1 MTRIFISYTSSDGA
15 FADKLASDL
24 SSFGADVFYAKWEIK
39 VGDSIVDKIN
49 VALSTNDHL
58 VVVLSANSVKS
69 EWVQREL
76 NSSMMRQLKD
86 KKIKIKP
93 VLIQD
98 CDIPALLS
106 DIKYADFR
114 DDYNEG
120 FASLV
125 DSLQE
130 DFALEPYI
138 ELVNSQY
145 PTGKLPYDKR
155 LLAILLKRFSLLPF
169 VMINILYKM
178 YEDGGVFETE
188 EFPND
193 IVKAQLKR
201 FMEDKLV
208 FERSIDGRK
217 SFHYTELGKVVFVLI
232 RAGLDEGLI
241 SPVCSH

>member
-1 MTRIFISYTSSDGA
+1 MIRIFINDTSSDAA

-24 SSFGADVFYAKWEIK
+24 NSFGADVFYAKWGIK
-39 VGDSIVDKIN
+39 VGDSIVEKIN
-49 VALSTNDHL
+49 LALSTHDHL
-58 VVVLSANSVKS
+58 VVVLSINSVKS

-76 NSSMMRQLKD
+76 NSSLMRQLKD

-114 DDYNEG
+114 DDYNKG

-125 DSLQE
+125 DSLEE

-138 ELVNSQY
+138 KLVTSQY
-145 PTGKLPYDKR
+145 PTGKLPYDSR
-155 LLAILLKRFSLLPF
+155 LLAILLKRFSLLLF
-169 VMINILYKM
+169 VMINILHKM
-178 YEDGGVFETE
+178 YDDEGVFETE
-188 EFPND
+188 EFSND

-201 FMEDKLV
+201 FMDDKLV
-208 FERSIDGRK
+208 LERSTDGKK
-217 SFHYTELGKVVFVLI
+217 SFHYTELGKVLFVLI
-232 RAGLDEGLI
+232 RAGLNEGVI
-241 SPVCSH
+241 SPICSH

>member
-1 MTRIFISYTSSDGA
+1 MKRVFISYTSSDGA

-24 SSFGADVFYAKWEIK
+24 SSFGSDVLYAKWEIK

-49 VALSTNDHL
+49 VALSTHDHL
-58 VVVLSANSVKS
+58 VVVLSADSVKS

-114 DDYNEG
+114 VDYNEG

-130 DFALEPYI
+130 DFGLEPYI

-169 VMINILYKM
+169 VMINILHKM
-178 YEDGGVFETE
+178 DEDGRVFATD
-188 EFPND
+188 EFSND

-201 FMEDKLV
+201 FMEDKLI
-208 FERSIDGRK
+208 FERSIDGRN

-232 RAGLDEGLI
+232 RAGLNEGLI
-241 SPVCSH
+241 SPV

>member
-1 MTRIFISYTSSDGA
+1 MIRIFISYASSDGA

-24 SSFGADVFYAKWEIK
+24 SSFGADVFYAKWDIK

-49 VALSTNDHL
+49 VALSTHDHL
-58 VVVLSANSVKS
+58 VIVLSANSVKS

-76 NSSMMRQLKD
+76 NSSLMRQLKD
-86 KKIKIKP
+86 KKIMIKP

-98 CDIPALLS
+98 CDIPALLF

-120 FASLV
+120 FASLL

-130 DFALEPYI
+130 DFALQPYI
-138 ELVNSQY
+138 ELVNSRY
-145 PTGKLPYDKR
+145 PAGELPYDKR
-155 LLAILLKRFSLLPF
+155 LLAIFLKRFSLLPF
-169 VMINILYKM
+169 VMIDILCKM
-178 YEDGGVFETE
+178 YEDGGISETD

-193 IVKAQLKR
+193 IVKAQLER

-217 SFHYTELGKVVFVLI
+217 SFHYTELGKVVFILI

>member
-15 FADKLASDL
+15 FADKLVSDL

-49 VALSTNDHL
+49 VALSTHDHL

>member
-49 VALSTNDHL
+49 VALSTHDHL

-217 SFHYTELGKVVFVLI
+217 SFYYTELGKVVFVLI

-241 SPVCSH
+241 SPVCLH

>member
-1 MTRIFISYTSSDGA
+1 MTKVFISYTSSDEA

-24 SSFGADVFYAKWEIK
+24 SSLGAEVFYAKWDIK

-49 VALSTNDHL
+49 VALSTHDHL
-58 VVVLSANSVKS
+58 VFILSANSVKS
-69 EWVQREL
+69 KWVQREL
-76 NSSMMRQLKD
+76 NSSLMRHLKD

-114 DDYNEG
+114 DDYNKG
-120 FASLV
+120 FAALV
-125 DSLQE
+125 DSLHE

-145 PTGKLPYDKR
+145 PTGELPYDKR
-155 LLAILLKRFSLLPF
+155 LLAILLKRLSELPS
-169 VMINILYKM
+169 VMISVLNKM
-178 YEDGGVFETE
+178 YEDGAFFEADE
-188 EFPND
+188 SPND
-193 IVKAQLKR
+193 IVNAQLKR

-208 FERSIDGRK
+208 FEHSIDGRK
-217 SFHYTELGKVVFVLI
+217 SFHYTELGKVVFLLI
-232 RAGLDEGLI
+232 RAGLNEGLV
-241 SPVCSH
+241 SPICSH

>member
-1 MTRIFISYTSSDGA
+1 MGNKFERLVA
-15 FADKLASDL
+15 
-24 SSFGADVFYAKWEIK
+24 
-39 VGDSIVDKIN
+39 KIN
-49 VALSTNDHL
+49 VALANHDHL

-69 EWVQREL
+69 EWVQREM
-76 NSSMMRQLKD
+76 NSSLMRQLKD

-98 CDIPALLS
+98 CDIPVLLS

-114 DDYNEG
+114 TDYNEG

-155 LLAILLKRFSLLPF
+155 QLAILLKRFSLLPF

-178 YEDGGVFETE
+178 YENGDVFETE
-188 EFPND
+188 EFRND

-208 FERSIDGRK
+208 SERSVDRRK
-217 SFHYTELGKVVFVLI
+217 SFHYTELGKRVFVLI

-241 SPVCSH
+241 SPVCSR

>member
-1 MTRIFISYTSSDGA
+1 MIRVFISYASSDEA

-24 SSFGADVFYAKWEIK
+24 SSLGADVFYAKWKIK

-49 VALSTNDHL
+49 AALSTHDHL
-58 VVVLSANSVKS
+58 VVVLSATSVKS

-76 NSSMMRQLKD
+76 NSSLMRQLRDKD
-86 KKIKIKP
+86 IKIKP

-98 CDIPALLS
+98 CEIPALLS

-114 DDYNEG
+114 DDDNKG

-145 PTGKLPYDKR
+145 PTGNLPYDKR
-155 LLAILLKRFSLLPF
+155 LLAILLKRLSLLPF
-169 VMINILYKM
+169 AMIGILYKM
-178 YEDGGVFETE
+178 YEDGGFFEGDE
-188 EFPND
+188 SQND
-193 IVKAQLKR
+193 IVNTQLKG
-201 FMEDKLV
+201 FMEEKLV

-217 SFHYTELGKVVFVLI
+217 SFHYTELGRVVFALI
-232 RAGLDEGLI
+232 RAGLNEGLI
-241 SPVCSH
+241 NPVCSR

>member
-1 MTRIFISYTSSDGA
+1 MTRIFISYTSSDEA
-15 FADKLASDL
+15 FVDKLASDL
-24 SSFGADVFYAKWEIK
+24 SSFGTDVFYAKWEIK

-49 VALSTNDHL
+49 VALSTHDHL
-58 VVVLSANSVKS
+58 VVVLSASSVKS

-76 NSSMMRQLKD
+76 NSSMVRQLKD
-86 KKIKIKP
+86 KKVKIKP

-114 DDYNEG
+114 EDYNEG

-145 PTGKLPYDKR
+145 LTGKLPYDKR

-169 VMINILYKM
+169 VMINILYRM

-188 EFPND
+188 DFRND
-193 IVKAQLKR
+193 IVKAQLER

-208 FERSIDGRK
+208 SERSIDGRK
-217 SFHYTELGKVVFVLI
+217 SFHYTELGKAVFVLI
-232 RAGLDEGLI
+232 RAGLDKGLI